1 MKKSIPYILIG
12 LVLTAIVILFFTSEN
27 KRARRFDSRVTLQ
40 KRDKIPYGTFVAYE
54 GLKEIFPKA
63 SIVAN
68 KQEPGYWDSLSNY
81 DTGQALIIVSTN
93 FNASEYEMK
102 KLIRFM
108 EEGNDVFISTMNLSY
123 EVMQLLKCDVNA
135 ADGLMYYFEQ
145 SEGTDLLS
153 VSLNEPPFQKQ
164 AAYTYPGKRY
174 DFYFHKVDT
183 TVTTVLGYDKNK
195 NPNFI
200 HLKAGEGNLYVHL
213 APMTF
218 SNYFLLHKNNIAY
231 YENVLSV
238 ISPNTTKIVWDEYY
252 SGKRQRQQKRSNWLS
267 GFLKHEALKW
277 ALLTALLA
285 LLLYVLLEM
294 RRKQRYIPVIA
305 KPKND
310 SLEFVKTIGR
320 LYHDKGDHKNLS
332 KKMSAYFLE
341 HVRSRYKLPTSEL
354 NEEFEKNLQV
364 KTGVEQQEINSIVSF
379 IKQLDTLHTV
389 SDKQLAWFHK
399 QLESFY
405 KKA

>member
-1 MKKSIPYILIG
+1 M
-12 LVLTAIVILFFTSEN
+12 FFTSEN
-27 KRARRFDSRVTLQ
+27 KRARQFDGRVTLQ

-54 GLKEIFPKA
+54 GLKKIFPKA
-63 SIVAN
+63 TIIAN
-68 KQEPGYWDSLSNY
+68 KQEPGFWDSLSNY
-81 DTGQALIIVSTN
+81 DKNQALIVVSPN
-93 FNASEYEMK
+93 FNASTYEMK

-108 EEGNDVFISTMNLSY
+108 EDGNDVFISTMNLSY

-135 ADGLMYYFEQ
+135 ADGLMYYFDQ
-145 SEGTDLLS
+145 SEGSDLLS
-153 VSLNEPPFQKQ
+153 VSLNKPPFEKQ

-174 DFYFHKVDT
+174 DFYFYKLDT
-183 TVTTVLGYDKNK
+183 AITTVLGYDKSK

-213 APMTF
+213 APMAF
-218 SNYFLLHKNNIAY
+218 SNYFLLHKNNITY
-231 YENVLSV
+231 YENALSV
-238 ISPNTTKIVWDEYY
+238 ISPNTTKVVWDEYY
-252 SGKRQRQQKRSNWLS
+252 SSKRQKQQKKSNWLN

-277 ALLTALLA
+277 ALLTALFA

-294 RRKQRYIPVIA
+294 RRKQRYIPVIT

-310 SLEFVKTIGR
+310 SLGFVKTIGR

-332 KKMSAYFLE
+332 RKMSAYFLE

-354 NEEFEKNLQV
+354 NEEFEKNLHA
-364 KTGVEQQEINSIVSF
+364 KTGVEQQEINGIVSF
-379 IKQLDTLHTV
+379 IRQLDTLQTV

-399 QLESFY
+399 QLENFY
-405 KKA
+405 KHT